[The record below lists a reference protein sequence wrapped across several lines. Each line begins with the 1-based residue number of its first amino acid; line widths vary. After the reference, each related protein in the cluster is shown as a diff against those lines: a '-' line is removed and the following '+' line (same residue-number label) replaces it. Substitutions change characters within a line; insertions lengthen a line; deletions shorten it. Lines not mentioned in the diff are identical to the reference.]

1 MGDSESSP
9 TRGSPLFSNSG
20 LQIPAEAAGPSGA
33 VGTGS
38 RSFRESPSK
47 KLDAVAQDRLARKLL
62 TTRRQLLVK
71 IKSLKKAL
79 KFCKTCNNF
88 SELMTKTV
96 GLCESYDKYKKAL
109 NDIDDDKWLTELT
122 DGIFDKYEECMKL
135 FSDVESRF
143 ATVACDKDSAD
154 LKSVSNSEFELS
166 HSSTFT
172 SKNTSTLSDKT
183 ITSRQTEIKRKRTE
197 LQVNHELMAARIKAR
212 EQAQI
217 EEAEALARLKRDE
230 AALEAEEQLL
240 AQSERSSCSASS
252 SGLQF
257 SGLRQYKSQS
267 SDKRSNAKEVPN
279 LRKMSVNDGVTEP
292 KRVFQ
297 QTKNLY
303 DFQNDSKLVPS
314 SENAFQEKLAN
325 VGARNQQCY
334 SSVARMPNMTAQPAM
349 VMNHEPTIM
358 QTYLERQGRNEYVN
372 LASQIAYNGTNL
384 AFVFYKNQ
392 IRRRMD
398 ESSYPE
404 RRFEVLRASCV
415 GQPREIINLFFAP
428 MKSLS
433 TLQRIEKAL
442 DRLRQGYGVPSGL
455 TSEPKIIEIRN
466 GSKVTLNST
475 SLNLDYLTKIGSDV
489 NRPKFD
495 TLRKFVA
502 GEQRV
507 STSDYAQTFF
517 KSKEKDKCQKGGK
530 RGGSQQVRVRQIAV
544 NSDNGHPPGGYR
556 QQGSNTARE
565 SGVARPEGY
574 PRRRSLRTQPSKPP
588 PLCFACDDEKSLHF
602 LADCDKFKHLTG
614 QQQQQQQQ
622 NSNWC

>member
-1 MGDSESSP
+1 MGDSEPSP

-38 RSFRESPSK
+38 RSAREFPSK
-47 KLDAVAQDRLARKLL
+47 KLDAVAQDRLACKLL
-62 TTRRQLLVK
+62 TTRHQLLVK
-71 IKSLKKAL
+71 IKSLKQAL
-79 KFCKTCNNF
+79 KFCKTYNNF

-96 GLCESYDKYKKAL
+96 GLCESYDKYKRAL
-109 NDIDDDKWLTELT
+109 NDIDDDEWLTELT

-135 FSDVESRF
+135 FSEVESRF

-154 LKSVSNSEFELS
+154 LKSVSNFEFEPS
-166 HSSTFT
+166 HSSTLT
-172 SKNTSTLSDKT
+172 SESASTLSNKT
-183 ITSRQTEIKRKRTE
+183 IVSRQIEIKRKRTE

-257 SGLRQYKSQS
+257 SGLRQYKSQRLS

-314 SENAFQEKLAN
+314 SENAFQEKLTNA
-325 VGARNQQCY
+325 GARNQQCY
-334 SSVARMPNMTAQPAM
+334 SSVARMPNMSSQPAM

-384 AFVFYKNQ
+384 AFVFYENQ
-392 IRRRMD
+392 IRRLMD
-398 ESSYPE
+398 ESPYPE

-415 GQPREIINLFFAP
+415 GQPREMVNLYFAP

-433 TLQRIEKAL
+433 TSQRIE
-442 DRLRQGYGVPSGL
+442 RL
-455 TSEPKIIEIRN
+455 
-466 GSKVTLNST
+466 ST
-475 SLNLDYLTKIGSDV
+475 DCVKGTVFL
-489 NRPKFD
+489 
-495 TLRKFVA
+495 VA
-502 GEQRV
+502 
-507 STSDYAQTFF
+507 
-517 KSKEKDKCQKGGK
+517 
-530 RGGSQQVRVRQIAV
+530 
-544 NSDNGHPPGGYR
+544 
-556 QQGSNTARE
+556 
-565 SGVARPEGY
+565 
-574 PRRRSLRTQPSKPP
+574 
-588 PLCFACDDEKSLHF
+588 
-602 LADCDKFKHLTG
+602 
-614 QQQQQQQQ
+614 
-622 NSNWC
+622 